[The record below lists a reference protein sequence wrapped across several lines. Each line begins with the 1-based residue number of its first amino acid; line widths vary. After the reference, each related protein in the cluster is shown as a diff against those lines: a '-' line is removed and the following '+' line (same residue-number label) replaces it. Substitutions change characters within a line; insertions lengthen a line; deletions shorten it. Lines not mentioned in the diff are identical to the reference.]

1 MGQESYGSGGT
12 LRVFEFLREALY
24 KKELVETKQLVA
36 ELSSVLEY
44 FNIGL
49 SREEFTFEQCRR
61 VQKLCNKLSK
71 RSTVL
76 GVLVRND
83 D

>member
-1 MGQESYGSGGT
+1 M
-12 LRVFEFLREALY
+12 FEFLRDALY
-24 KKELVETKQLVA
+24 KKELTETKQLVE

-49 SREEFTFEQCRR
+49 AREEVTFEQCRR

-76 GVLVRND
+76 GVLVRK
-83 D
+83 